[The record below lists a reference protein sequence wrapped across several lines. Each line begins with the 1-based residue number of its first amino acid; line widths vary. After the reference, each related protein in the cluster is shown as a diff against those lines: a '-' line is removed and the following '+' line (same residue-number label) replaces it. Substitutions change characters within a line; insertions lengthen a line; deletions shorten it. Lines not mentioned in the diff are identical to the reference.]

1 MIRCVIMLQNLF
13 PTCWCSR
20 AGRTL
25 LVLWLLV
32 PLVGTVGL
40 GADASGKRPPGE
52 QARPSA
58 ESLAA
63 FVRQSC
69 LDCHA
74 GAAPEAG
81 LNLETLAQDL
91 LHRDDAAGFDRISL
105 SPWERVFDRVTA
117 GEMPPA
123 DADQPSPAGRREFLS
138 RLDDTLT
145 TASRRRQQIDG
156 RTALRRL
163 NRHEYENTLRDL
175 LHLPLLDV
183 ADLLPEDSVTAG
195 FDTVAKGLG
204 VSAVHLEQYQLAAAT
219 AIEAAVP
226 TRPMTNVRSAPTLPQ
241 APLQLSMTPAE
252 TISALI
258 WAMHAFGQRGKKWR
272 PWLENGEAIIT
283 SRNPTIGSVA
293 SPVAPLTGRYR
304 VRCQV
309 RGVNAGGLPLPVTL
323 STFTNKGAFTRED
336 ILGVH
341 DVAADEPTEIVHEID
356 LARGGRVHLVPWSL
370 PAYSTMEARCKD
382 CEPEDA
388 GLRALAFGSVH
399 LEGPLD
405 DWPGPSYRAIY
416 DELPQV
422 PKSVAI
428 AAAAGR
434 PGMTN
439 AAFYDAR
446 YSQDVM
452 VPVPLVAKADAERL
466 LRRLLPRAFR
476 RPVPDD
482 VLASFVA
489 EAHAKLDAGMPFFE
503 AMAQTYQSV
512 LCSPHFLYLRETP
525 GRLDA
530 FAIASRLSYFLWR
543 SQPDERLRAA
553 AASGT
558 LATPHG
564 LRSETD
570 RLLADPKARRF
581 VDDFTGQW
589 LDLREI
595 DATTPDPRA
604 YPEYEPV
611 LRYSMLEETRLF
623 VAEVLRDDR
632 SVLEFVDSDWTMLNE
647 RLCRHYGLFRRLPAT
662 PPANPDEAEAIPTL
676 VAGGELRRVT
686 LPATSPRGGLLT
698 QASILKVTADGT
710 RTSPVIRGA
719 WVCKRIL
726 GVDPPMPPASVA
738 KIEPDIRGAT
748 TIREQLAKHSTDA
761 SCATCH
767 RHIDPPG
774 FALETF
780 DVIGGWRDFYRA
792 TSGGRPEMLVN
803 YGRKVSRGPD
813 VEQGHVMPDGRRF
826 ADIEEYK
833 ARLLEHPEAIVRNL
847 VGTLVTFATGAEVQF
862 ADRPEVDRI
871 VRATAADRHG
881 LRSIIHAIVQSRV
894 FLEK

>member
-1 MIRCVIMLQNLF
+1 MNAV
-13 PTCWCSR
+13 R
-20 AGRTL
+20 AIVVS
-25 LVLWLLV
+25 LVSAV
-32 PLVGTVGL
+32 AL
-40 GADASGKRPPGE
+40 GPATAD
-52 QARPSA
+52 QHLA
-58 ESLAA
+58 E
-63 FVRQSC
+63 FVRSTC
-69 LDCHA
+69 LDCHSA
-74 GAAPEAG
+74 TAPEAG
-81 LNLETLAQDL
+81 LDL
-91 LHRDDAAGFDRISL
+91 DALTRPLVAAGTG
-105 SPWERVFDRVTA
+105 SPPDGPALTTWERVFDRVQA

-123 DADQPSPAGRREFLS
+123 EADQPAPERRRAFLS
-138 RLDDTLT
+138 GLGDTLT
-145 TASRRRQQIDG
+145 RSSRKRQHIEG

-175 LHLPLLDV
+175 LHVPLLDV

-219 AIEAAVP
+219 AVEAAVP
-226 TRPMTNVRSAPTLPQ
+226 TRPMIGVRSAPTLPDSP
-241 APLQLSMTPAE
+241 ARLVVTPSD
-252 TISALI
+252 TIAALVSA
-258 WAMHAFGQRGKKWR
+258 MSAFGQRGKKWR

-304 VRCQV
+304 VRCRV

-323 STFTNKGAFTRED
+323 STFTTKAAFTREE
-336 ILGVH
+336 IVGVH
-341 DVAADEPTEIVHEID
+341 DVAADEPTEIVQEVD
-356 LARGGRVHLVPWSL
+356 LARGARVHLVPWSL
-370 PAYSTMEARCKD
+370 PASSTMDARCKD
-382 CEPEDA
+382 VEPEDA

-434 PGMTN
+434 PWMTN
-439 AAFYDAR
+439 ASFYDGR

-452 VPVPLVAKADAERL
+452 VPVPLVAKADAARL
-466 LRRLLPRAFR
+466 LRRFLPRAFR
-476 RPVPDD
+476 GPVADD
-482 VLASFVA
+482 VVESFVA
-489 EAHAKLDAGMPFFE
+489 EAHGKLDAGMPFFE

-512 LCSPHFLYLRETP
+512 LCSPHFLFLRERP

-530 FAIASRLSYFLWR
+530 FAVANRLAYFLWR
-543 SQPDERLRAA
+543 SQPDERLLAA
-553 AASGT
+553 AASGS
-558 LATPHG
+558 LVTPHG
-564 LRSETD
+564 LRSETE

-604 YPEYEPV
+604 YPEYDPL
-611 LRYSMLEETRLF
+611 LRYSALEETRLF
-623 VAEVLRDDR
+623 FSDVLRGNR
-632 SVLEFVDSDWTMLNE
+632 SVLEFVDSDWTILNE
-647 RLCRHYGLFRRLPAT
+647 RLCRHYGLFRQLPAT

-792 TSGGRPEMLVN
+792 TSGGRQEVLVN
-803 YGRKVSRGPD
+803 YGRRVVRGPD

-833 ARLLEHPEAIVRNL
+833 ARLLEQPDAIVRNL
-847 VGTLVTFATGAEVQF
+847 VAKLVTFATGAEVQF

-871 VRATAADRHG
+871 VREMAADHYG
-881 LRSIIHAIVQSRV
+881 LRSIIHAVVQSRV